1 MTRPTWVRRCL
12 VATASIAL
20 VAGSVVGAGA
30 PAFASATASASEAPA
45 TDGKEIFRIATS
57 GFVDSFNPFTSIYL
71 LPTNSIRYMYES
83 LVQNDAKDG
92 SPTAGLAEKWEA
104 SPDGMKWTFTLH
116 KDMKWSDNEPI
127 TSKDVKWTYDQM
139 MTVPAMGTAN
149 GNLVS
154 NFKSIDTPDDTTL
167 VINLKTPQ
175 APNPGTEI
183 PVVPEHIWSKIADP
197 TTFLNDKDAVGSG
210 PFVVKSYKAN
220 QSIELTAN
228 PNFWRGPAKID
239 GLQYIYYTNSDA
251 QLQALRAG
259 EVDFVSGL
267 TATQFKALENEP
279 NITTHAGEG
288 RRFTNIGLNFG
299 SVTPEGVEY
308 GTGNPALKDKAVRA
322 AMRQGIDVDSLLKQV
337 LGDYG
342 TPATSFIPSAFAR
355 WHLPN
360 EDSAIVKFDVEA
372 AKKTLEDAGWTPG
385 ADGIREKD
393 GKKIELRLLVDA
405 SSSNEQSMADYL
417 VPWMKEIGITIKV
430 ESTDSDTIS
439 DKTTKGD
446 YDLYFSGWSV
456 NPDPDYQ
463 LGINTCASRPDAEG
477 NGATTQDGYCNPEF
491 DKKFAEQHSEL
502 DPEKRATIVHDMLRM
517 HYTDV
522 AQITLWY
529 PNSLEA
535 YRSDKFSGFT
545 LQPEE
550 NGIIANQ
557 AGYWGFLTVDS
568 VQADAAT
575 ESKSGPGTGLWIGLG
590 AAAIVIIGGVAF
602 AVNRRKNSAE
612 RE

>member
-1 MTRPTWVRRCL
+1 M
-12 VATASIAL
+12 A
-20 VAGSVVGAGA
+20 GAGG
-30 PAFASATASASEAPA
+30 PAFAAASPSSSE
-45 TDGKEIFRIATS
+45 TVSSDGTETFRIATS

-92 SPTAGLAEKWEA
+92 SPTAGLAENWE
-104 SPDGMKWTFTLH
+104 STPDGMQWTFTLH
-116 KDMKWSDNEPI
+116 DGLKWSDGEPI

-154 NFKSIDTPDDTTL
+154 NFKSIDAPDDKTV

-183 PVVPEHIWSKIADP
+183 PVVPEHVWSKISDP
-197 TTFLNDKDAVGSG
+197 TEFKNDKAVVGSG
-210 PFVVKSYKAN
+210 PFLLESYKAN
-220 QSIELTAN
+220 QSIDLKAN
-228 PNFWRGPAKID
+228 PNFWRGAPKID
-239 GLQYIYYTNSDA
+239 AIQYVYYTNSDA

-259 EVDFVSGL
+259 EVDFVTGL
-267 TATQFKALENEP
+267 TPTQFKALENEP
-279 NITTHAGEG
+279 NITTQAGEG
-288 RRFTNIGLNFG
+288 RRFTDIAINSG
-299 SVTPEGVEY
+299 SQTPEGIDY
-308 GTGNPALKDKAVRA
+308 GTGHVGLEDKAVRE
-322 AMRQGIDVDSLLKQV
+322 AMRLGIDRESLLKQV

-342 TPATSFIPSAFAR
+342 TPATNFIPSAFAQ
-355 WHLPN
+355 WHMPDD
-360 EDSAIVKFDVEA
+360 DSAVVGFDPEA
-372 AKKTLEDAGWTPG
+372 AKTTLDEAGWKAG
-385 ADGIREKD
+385 GDGIREKD
-393 GKKIELRLLVDA
+393 GKKLELRLLVDA
-405 SSSNEQSMADYL
+405 TDPTEQSMSEYL
-417 VPWMKEIGITIKV
+417 VPWMKDVGIKLKV

-439 DKTTKGD
+439 DKTAKGD
-446 YDLYFSGWSV
+446 FDLYFSGWSV

-477 NGATTQDGYCNPEF
+477 NGATSQDGYCNPEF
-491 DKKFAEQHSEL
+491 DKLFAQQHSEL
-502 DPEKRATIVHDMLRM
+502 DVEKRASLVHDMQRM

-535 YRSDKFSGFT
+535 YRSDKFDGFT
-545 LQPEE
+545 RQPEE

-557 AGYWGFLTVDS
+557 AGYWGYLTVDS
-568 VQADAAT
+568 VQANQSEA
-575 ESKSGPGTGLWIGLG
+575 SGGKTGLWIGLG
-590 AAAIVIIGGVAF
+590 ALVIVIIGGVGF
-602 AVNRRKNSAE
+602 ALNRRKSAAD